1 MTQKGNDMLF
11 GYCHWIKRELISDDG
26 DTYSVEEDVI
36 KYEFYEV
43 INYEYI
49 QRNMERNTRCF
60 KET

>member
-49 QRNMERNTRCF
+49 QRNMERNT
-60 KET
+60 